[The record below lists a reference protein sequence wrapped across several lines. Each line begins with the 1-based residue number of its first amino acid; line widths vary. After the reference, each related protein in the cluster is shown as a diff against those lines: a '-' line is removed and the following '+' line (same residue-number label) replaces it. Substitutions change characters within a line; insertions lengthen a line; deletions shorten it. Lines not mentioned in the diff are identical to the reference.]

1 MLHIQITIMILFG
14 NIFATLAVPDLILS
28 DNPFYE
34 VNSQTGEYEVNNNI
48 VNNVDNLND
57 NPTIFDNLTSSYSIL
72 ELLTGVI
79 DLLIS
84 IAFALPILMG
94 SMNGL
99 VAFIVGVPLFVAYA
113 FAIWGFIR

>member
-34 VNSQTGEYEVNNNI
+34 INSQTGEYQASSGI

-57 NPTIFDNLTSSYSIL
+57 DPTVFEELTSVYSALEIL
-72 ELLTGVI
+72 GGVI

-84 IAFALPILMG
+84 IFFALPILMG

-99 VAFIVGVPLFVAYA
+99 VAFIVGIPLFTAYA
-113 FAIWGFIR
+113 FAIWGFIK